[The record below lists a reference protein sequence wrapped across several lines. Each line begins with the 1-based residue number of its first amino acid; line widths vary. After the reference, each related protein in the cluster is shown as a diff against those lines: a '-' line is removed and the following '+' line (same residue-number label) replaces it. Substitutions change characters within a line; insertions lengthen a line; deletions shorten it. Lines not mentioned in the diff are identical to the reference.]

1 MTTTQN
7 DSPLGN
13 LMSDSM
19 RFGPAPTRSRE
30 VAVIVSTFVLFG
42 IISVVAAAPVV
53 VMAIAAAAIVVM
65 FAIRWAVGSRKWGS
79 R

>member
-13 LMSDSM
+13 LLSDSM
-19 RFGPAPTRSRE
+19 RFGPAPTRGRE
-30 VAVIVSTFVLFG
+30 LAVIACTFVLLA
-42 IISVVAAAPVV
+42 IVLAIVTPPVIF
-53 VMAIAAAAIVVM
+53 MAIAAAAIVVN